1 MMRPVSYGLNDV
13 FTSFSANE
21 AGCPR
26 MRRIGFLIFPGFQL
40 LDAAGPIAAF
50 EVAARLRPGR
60 YELRVIAARAG
71 RVVSSSGATL
81 EAQAPAAARPLDTVL
96 VAGGDGTYAALACRP
111 TRRFLRACAARSR
124 RLASVCSGS
133 FLLAAAGLL
142 EGLTAT
148 THWSLTERFRRA
160 FPNVQLDP
168 DRIFVRAGKLWTSA
182 GISAGIDL
190 ALALI
195 GEDLRRGGRAAHRA
209 AAGGLSPPPGRQS
222 QFSALLEMERAAGR
236 FAALLEHVRTHLQEP
251 AGVEALAARCC
262 MSPRNFARAFR
273 AETGLTP
280 AKAVE
285 RLRADAARALLES
298 GAGSVQEVA
307 ARCGFGDPE
316 RMRRAFVRLFGAS
329 PAALRR
335 ARARRS
341 RARLAQ
347 SLTGNASRPA

>member
-1 MMRPVSYGLNDV
+1 
-13 FTSFSANE
+13 
-21 AGCPR
+21 
-26 MRRIGFLIFPGFQL
+26 MRRIGFLIFPDFQL

-50 EVAARLRPGR
+50 EVAARLRPGS

-71 RVVSSSGATL
+71 RTVSSSGATL
-81 EAQAPAAARPLDTVL
+81 EAQALPRPGSLDTVL
-96 VAGGDGTYAALACRP
+96 VAGGEGTYAALACRP
-111 TRRFLRACAARSR
+111 TRAFLRACAARSR
-124 RLASVCSGS
+124 RVASVCSGS

-148 THWSLTERFRRA
+148 THWSLTERFRHA

-168 DRIFVRAGKLWTSA
+168 DRIFVREGKLWTAA

-195 GEDLRRGGRAAHRA
+195 GEDLGEEVAQRTAQQLVVYHRRPGG
-209 AAGGLSPPPGRQS
+209 QS
-222 QFSALLEMERAAGR
+222 QFSALLEMERGAGR
-236 FAALLEHVRTHLQEP
+236 FSGLLEHVRTHLDGP

-285 RLRADAARALLES
+285 RIRADAARALLQS
-298 GAGSVQEVA
+298 GAGSVQVVA

-335 ARARRS
+335 SGAGRGAR
-341 RARLAQ
+341 RLAQ